1 MKRSDEGPK
10 TGGKWRILP
19 VKATVRRCDACGGS
33 FKAPTYSKMR
43 ADATLKSQVREV
55 VAERAKSVQEPKSI
69 RSTKLETEGERRDR
83 GSLTVDVQGFVV
95 LGTNI
100 SRCAAV

>member
-1 MKRSDEGPK
+1 MKRSDEVPK

-55 VAERAKSVQEPKSI
+55 VAERAKKCSRTKARKVNKA
-69 RSTKLETEGERRDR
+69 RS
-83 GSLTVDVQGFVV
+83 
-95 LGTNI
+95 
-100 SRCAAV
+100 

>member
-1 MKRSDEGPK
+1 VPRSVREPK
-10 TGGKWRILP
+10 P
-19 VKATVRRCDACGGS
+19 VK
-33 FKAPTYSKMR
+33 
-43 ADATLKSQVREV
+43 
-55 VAERAKSVQEPKSI
+55 
-69 RSTKLETEGERRDR
+69 STKLEAEGERRDR

>member
-1 MKRSDEGPK
+1 MPRSVRESK
-10 TGGKWRILP
+10 P
-19 VKATVRRCDACGGS
+19 VK
-33 FKAPTYSKMR
+33 
-43 ADATLKSQVREV
+43 
-55 VAERAKSVQEPKSI
+55 
-69 RSTKLETEGERRDR
+69 STKLEAEGERRDT

>member
-1 MKRSDEGPK
+1 MPK

-43 ADATLKSQVREV
+43 ADATLKSRVREV
-55 VAERAKSVQEPKSI
+55 VAERAKKCSRIKARKVK
-69 RSTKLETEGERRDR
+69 KLEAEGERRDR
-83 GSLTVDVQGFVV
+83 GSLTVYVQGFVV

>member
-1 MKRSDEGPK
+1 MPRGVRESK
-10 TGGKWRILP
+10 P
-19 VKATVRRCDACGGS
+19 VKSARFEA
-33 FKAPTYSKMR
+33 
-43 ADATLKSQVREV
+43 
-55 VAERAKSVQEPKSI
+55 
-69 RSTKLETEGERRDR
+69 EGERRDR